1 MASIYLYNSHYIFVS
16 FFLLSSS
23 FPLTCSHPKELAK
36 SVGEGLTYTSTFC
49 LKNFLVLDM
58 VWTLDVHVIVILVDC
73 MPFFQKLK
81 SVAEWLNRIR
91 SLCLSFL
98 IYKIRTIVT
107 TLQIQSFHRLF
118 LVNIQCEW
126 SSMDIVRLQ

>member
-36 SVGEGLTYTSTFC
+36 FVGEGLTYTSTFC

-81 SVAEWLNRIR
+81 SVTE
-91 SLCLSFL
+91 
-98 IYKIRTIVT
+98 
-107 TLQIQSFHRLF
+107 
-118 LVNIQCEW
+118 
-126 SSMDIVRLQ
+126 